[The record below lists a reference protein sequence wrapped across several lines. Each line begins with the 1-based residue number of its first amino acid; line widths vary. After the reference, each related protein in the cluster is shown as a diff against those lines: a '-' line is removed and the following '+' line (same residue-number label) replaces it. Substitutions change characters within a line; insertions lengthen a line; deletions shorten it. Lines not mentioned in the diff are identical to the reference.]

1 MELLVAGT
9 AISTSQMGPDFLLLR
24 SPIDH
29 PPTEAIIVMC
39 IDGKEDRWNVRLPDG
54 LSVKL

>member
-1 MELLVAGT
+1 
-9 AISTSQMGPDFLLLR
+9 MGPDFLLLR

-54 LSVKL
+54 LSVNSERVRIAVAALRA